1 MSDKKCDIGLVGLG
15 VMGKNFALNMADKGF
30 RVGVYNRTEDKT
42 RRFMKEEVH
51 DRSIEAGYSLQDFV
65 GILKQPRAVL
75 IFVPAGDPVD
85 EVISELV
92 ANFQS
97 GDLIIDSGNSHFKDT
112 NRREE
117 ALSKK
122 GILFLGMG
130 ISGGEYGA
138 RHGPS
143 LMPGGAEEG
152 YNRVRSILEASAAK
166 GESCV
171 TYLGPRSA
179 GHYVKMVHN
188 GIEYGIMQLISES
201 YDLLRRGLN
210 FEVESLRS
218 TYAK

>member
-30 RVGVYNRTEDKT
+30 RVGVFNRTEDKT
-42 RRFMKEEVH
+42 RRFMKDEV
-51 DRSIEAGYSLQDFV
+51 DNRSIEAGYSLQEFV
-65 GILKQPRAVL
+65 GILKQPRAIL

-92 ANFQS
+92 GNLES

-117 ALSKK
+117 SLSKE

-143 LMPGGAEEG
+143 LMPGGSAEG
-152 YNRVRSILEASAAK
+152 FNRVSSILEASAAKVK

-171 TYLGPRSA
+171 TYLGPRSSKTSA
-179 GHYVKMVHN
+179 ARFRDN
-188 GIEYGIMQLISES
+188 RISK
-201 YDLLRRGLN
+201 
-210 FEVESLRS
+210 
-218 TYAK
+218 T